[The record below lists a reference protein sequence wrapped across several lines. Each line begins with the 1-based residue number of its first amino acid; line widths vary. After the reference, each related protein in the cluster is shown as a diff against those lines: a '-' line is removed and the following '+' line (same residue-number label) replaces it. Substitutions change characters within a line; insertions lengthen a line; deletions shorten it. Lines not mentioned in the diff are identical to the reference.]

1 MELLQLTRTGFFD
14 VGGTSSL
21 LGLGSGS
28 LVGFLLGLVGGGGS
42 VLAVPLLV
50 YVVGEHD
57 PHVAIG
63 TSAIAVTVN
72 ALFNLATHARAGHVK
87 WNCAIVFALAGIGGA
102 MIGSTL
108 GKAINGQKLLALF
121 GLMLIALAASMFWKK
136 DTASNPNVALRW
148 PNAARMV
155 PWLLAYGTGAGAL
168 AGFFGIGG
176 GVLIVPGLIAATGMP
191 MIFAIGSSLVSV
203 AAFGLTTAFN
213 YALSNL
219 VDWRMAAIFISG
231 G

>member
-1 MELLQLTRTGFFD
+1 
-14 VGGTSSL
+14 
-21 LGLGSGS
+21 
-28 LVGFLLGLVGGGGS
+28 
-42 VLAVPLLV
+42 VPLLV

-72 ALFNLATHARAGHVK
+72 ALTNLAAHARTGHVK

-108 GKAINGQKLLALF
+108 GKAMNGQKLLALF

-136 DTASNPNVALRW
+136 NTAGIPNVALRW
-148 PNAARMV
+148 MTAARMA
-155 PWLLAYGTGAGAL
+155 PWLLAYGTGTGAL

-176 GVLIVPGLIAATGMP
+176 GVLIVPGLIAATGHADDFWHRILARLRRRVRP
-191 MIFAIGSSLVSV
+191 DDGVQLCPLEPRRLAHGGNLY
-203 AAFGLTTAFN
+203 FGGNCRRTF
-213 YALSNL
+213 
-219 VDWRMAAIFISG
+219 G
-231 G
+231 